1 MTLEDLAE
9 LDIGGM
15 LAPNSLTSVDVPVGS
30 SDALCKMAL
39 WLTGICLVETAL
51 HVTDPLRITQG
62 CVQTMTFQG
71 PVVLPHSTRQTLHE
85 GRNCSYHVHNSIPND
100 KQVV

>member
-15 LAPNSLTSVDVPVGS
+15 LVPDSLTSVGVPMGS
-30 SDALCKMAL
+30 SDALCKTAL
-39 WLTGICLVETAL
+39 WLPGICLVETAL
-51 HVTDPLRITQG
+51 HVTDPLLITQG

-71 PVVLPHSTRQTLHE
+71 PGVLPHSTRQTLHE
-85 GRNCSYHVHNSIPND
+85 GRDYSYHVHNSIPND
-100 KQVV
+100 KQIV